1 MNIIFDDEGYMIPL
15 MYNVGYGELTFVVY
29 GKDGSIITLIVAN
42 KYGVSSVGIEKMI
55 FIMSYAKKMNKG

>member
-29 GKDGSIITLIVAN
+29 GKDGSITTLIVAN
-42 KYGVSSVGIEKMI
+42 KYGVSSVGIEKNDI
-55 FIMSYAKKMNKG
+55 YYELCKKMNKG

>member
-1 MNIIFDDEGYMIPL
+1 MW
-15 MYNVGYGELTFVVY
+15 GYGELTLVVY
-29 GKDGSIITLIVAN
+29 GKDGSITTLIVAN